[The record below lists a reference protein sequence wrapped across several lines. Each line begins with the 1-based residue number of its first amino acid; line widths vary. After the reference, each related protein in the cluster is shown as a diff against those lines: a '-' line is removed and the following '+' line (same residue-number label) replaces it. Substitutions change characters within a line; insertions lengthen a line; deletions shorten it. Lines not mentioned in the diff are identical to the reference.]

1 MKSLLIVDDHRM
13 FADGI
18 RFLLERSGEYA
29 VAGVLHRGRE
39 LMPVLAATPV
49 QGLILDIDLPDLSGF
64 DLAQVARKAYPTL
77 PILALSMLSDT
88 HSVRRMM
95 DAGATGYCIKSAG
108 ADELLAALRCVAN
121 HDTYLPPAYLHQLRA
136 QRNGQEN
143 TGLTNREAEVIRLI
157 TSGQSTKQIAD
168 QLFLSTRTVETHRKN
183 IYRKAAVHTNV
194 ELAHFAR
201 QHQLL

>member
-1 MKSLLIVDDHRM
+1 MQNILLVDDHRM

-39 LMPVLAATPV
+39 VMPTLAATPV
-49 QGLILDIDLPDLSGF
+49 QLLILDIDLPDLSGF
-64 DLAQVARKAYPTL
+64 DLAQLVRKAYPTL
-77 PILALSMLSDT
+77 PILALSMLNDT
-88 HSVRRMM
+88 HSIRRMI
-95 DAGATGYCIKSAG
+95 DAGATGYCVKSAG
-108 ADELLAALRCVAN
+108 ADELFAALRRVST
-121 HDTYLPPAYLHQLRA
+121 HDTYLPPAYGQQLRA

-143 TGLTNREAEVIRLI
+143 TGLTDRETEVIRLI
-157 TSGQSTKQIAD
+157 TSGQSTKQIAN

-183 IYRKAAVHTNV
+183 IYRKADVHTNV
-194 ELAHFAR
+194 ELAHYAR